1 MTVRFFSSNEHT
13 VLEALTMLFLG
24 ELQFVSRRRV
34 GVHERRGPLG
44 ACAVAGR
51 LAARRGA
58 AFVRPFSFVT
68 FILGKQK
75 KSKMYENAH

>member
-1 MTVRFFSSNEHT
+1 
-13 VLEALTMLFLG
+13 MLYLI
-24 ELQFVSRRRV
+24 ELQFVSHRSV

-44 ACAVAGR
+44 ASAAARR

-68 FILGKQK
+68 FLLGKQK
-75 KSKMYENAH
+75 KSKMIKILTDAAAADDRKRIGWPN